1 MRRGEAG
8 NRPKNDGIDLAFST
22 RGARRRTPRP
32 IQGALTMKTSR
43 FERGMTWGGL
53 ALSAVAALGMTMLSA
68 AGPAAA
74 EENAER
80 KSKIQLVVDRDGV
93 AERLTLDDLH
103 TMAVGESRTL
113 DSGSGRPVTVT
124 RDEDGFAIDLGGKTI
139 RLRDELGDHVVLT
152 LPEPGEGRTF
162 EKRIVL
168 RDGEEGEEGAG
179 DMMFFHGTDDEPGKV
194 VVVKRRSADG
204 RAYAWSTNGEEL
216 PAFPLG
222 VEGTIS
228 RLEQNAT
235 FQSLDA
241 ETRAKVLL
249 ALRESAPQAFTAGD
263 GRSKIMMIEVEDE
276 ATSGKGE

>member
-1 MRRGEAG
+1 
-8 NRPKNDGIDLAFST
+8 
-22 RGARRRTPRP
+22 
-32 IQGALTMKTSR
+32 MKTNR

-74 EENAER
+74 EDNVER

-113 DSGSGRPVTVT
+113 DSESGRPVTVT
-124 RDEDGFAIDLGGKTI
+124 RDDDGFAIELGGKTI
-139 RLRDELGDHVVLT
+139 RLHDETGDHVVMT
-152 LPEPGEGRTF
+152 LPEPGVGRTF

-168 RDGEEGEEGAG
+168 RDGDEGEG
-179 DMMFFHGTDDEPGKV
+179 DVMMFHGTDGEPGKV
-194 VVVKRRSADG
+194 VVVKRKSADG
-204 RAYAWSTNGEEL
+204 QAFAWSTNGAEL

-235 FQSLDA
+235 FQALDA
-241 ETRAKVLL
+241 ATRAQVLQ
-249 ALRESAPQAFTAGD
+249 ALRESAPAPLAAGE
-263 GRSKIMMIEVEDE
+263 GRARVMRIEVEDE
-276 ATSGKGE
+276 ATAGDDE